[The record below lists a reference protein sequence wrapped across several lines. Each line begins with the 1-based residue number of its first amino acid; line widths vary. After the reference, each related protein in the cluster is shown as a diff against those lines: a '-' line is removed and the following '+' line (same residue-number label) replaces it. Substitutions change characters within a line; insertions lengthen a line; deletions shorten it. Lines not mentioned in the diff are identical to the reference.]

1 MSDKPACCFRTW
13 LGLQCAVRIIQA
25 REDWFGQRQQIPT
38 LSDAR
43 VHVSLDR
50 EGRCGR
56 LTDRAFAVARNSNDN
71 ERNASLKNRRR
82 QLQGLVR
89 RQNARRLLTDAGA
102 ERLADLPVMTE
113 GVDDPA
119 HETAVLFVHRPH
131 FGCSSSHRSSV
142 NGLRVPYDQHEASR
156 STA

>member
-25 REDWFGQRQQIPT
+25 REDWFSQREQIPA

-56 LTDRAFAVARNSNDN
+56 LTDRAFAAARNSNDK
-71 ERNASLKNRRR
+71 ERNASLKSRRR
-82 QLQGLVR
+82 QLQALVR
-89 RQNARRLLTDAGA
+89 RLRTEAGL
-102 ERLADLPVMTE
+102 R
-113 GVDDPA
+113 
-119 HETAVLFVHRPH
+119 ETT
-131 FGCSSSHRSSV
+131 RSSAP
-142 NGLRVPYDQHEASR
+142 GPCHSIRRARP
-156 STA
+156 

>member
-56 LTDRAFAVARNSNDN
+56 LTDRAFAAARNSNDN
-71 ERNASLKNRRR
+71 ERNASLESRRR
-82 QLQGLVR
+82 QLQALVR
-89 RQNARRLLTDAGA
+89 R
-102 ERLADLPVMTE
+102 PVSN
-113 GVDDPA
+113 VDFSKGSGTPNHPSA
-119 HETAVLFVHRPH
+119 P
-131 FGCSSSHRSSV
+131 RS
-142 NGLRVPYDQHEASR
+142 AI
-156 STA
+156 